1 MMSGLSIRPC
11 PPGTIPDVKL
21 VEARAYE
28 DSRGYFSEVFKQ
40 SVFAAAG
47 LEFEIRQIS
56 QSYSVH
62 PGTMRGLHFQTPPHS
77 QAKLVRVLSGAVS
90 DVAVDIRVGSPTYG
104 QWVSATLTAENRTQL
119 FVPYGFA
126 HGFFTLKPDTL
137 VVYAVDNEYAP
148 DHEAGILW
156 NDPDLAI
163 DWPGVAS
170 DAVLSEKDRR
180 QPPLADLPRYFVH
193 EG

>member
-1 MMSGLSIRPC
+1 MISGLSVRPC

-21 VEARAYE
+21 LETRAYE

-40 SVFAAAG
+40 SVFASAG

-56 QSYSVH
+56 QSFSVD

-77 QAKLVRVLSGAVS
+77 QAKLVRVLHGAIR
-90 DVAVDIRVGSPTYG
+90 DVAVDIRVGSPSYG
-104 QWVSATLTAENRTQL
+104 QWVSATLTAENRRQL
-119 FVPYGFA
+119 FVPHGFA
-126 HGFFTLKPDTL
+126 HGFLTLKPDTV

-156 NDPDLAI
+156 NDPELAI
-163 DWPGVAS
+163 DWPGAGSNV
-170 DAVLSEKDRR
+170 VLSDKDRH
-180 QPPLADLPRYFVH
+180 QPPLTDLPRYFVH

>member
-11 PPGTIPDVKL
+11 PPGTLPDVKL

-56 QSYSVH
+56 QSFSVD

-104 QWVSATLTAENRTQL
+104 QWVSATLTAENRSQL
-119 FVPYGFA
+119 FVPHGFA

-137 VVYAVDNEYAP
+137 VVYAVDHEYAP